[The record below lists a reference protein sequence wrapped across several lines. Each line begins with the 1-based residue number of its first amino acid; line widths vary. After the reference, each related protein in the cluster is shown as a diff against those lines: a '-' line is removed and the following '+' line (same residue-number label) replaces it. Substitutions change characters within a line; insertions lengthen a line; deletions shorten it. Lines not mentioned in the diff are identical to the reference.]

1 MTVGGTLA
9 QSAPPERRY
18 ALLLD
23 EPPVVEQMRSVNLKG
38 NTAAASIDVRARV
51 ADSQHRVISA
61 LAGRNYK
68 ITTTASTLVNA
79 VFLRA
84 PEGAEK
90 ELAALP
96 GVQRVVKLRPY
107 KRLLNEA
114 IKLVNG
120 PAAWNLAGGDL
131 NAGLGMRIG
140 IIDTGI
146 DPDHPGMNDPTL
158 PPPSGGKRC
167 SGSDCDYTNNKII
180 AARSYVFTLDRPDDF
195 TPRDRVGHG
204 TAVAMIAAGVPNT
217 APAGTIEGVAPSA
230 YLGNYKVFGSPGVND
245 GTYADVLTTA
255 LTDAFNDGMDVVTL
269 SLGFPAEWRPTD
281 ATCGGQNGQP
291 GTSPCDPFAYAL
303 YNAINNGMAVVIAAG
318 NDGERGLFAP
328 AFTTINSPG
337 TVEGAITVG
346 SITNSHALYYG
357 VKVTGNGVPSNLQP
371 INATVGDGPRASGP
385 LTGPMRDVSKLG
397 NDGTACTALGNG
409 SLSGAIAVLK
419 TGNCLFSAKVNTA
432 QAAGAIGVVMINAD
446 SNALFP
452 PTGLLQTSIP
462 LMLIGKDDGAALLT
476 FLASNAERP
485 GTLDPTLVAVSTE
498 PNIVSTFS
506 SLGPSI
512 VNASL
517 KPELV
522 APGENIYTATQKYD
536 PNGDMYD
543 PSGYTAIS
551 GTSFAAPFVA
561 GAVALAKQSHPTWS
575 VAQLKSAVVNTAN
588 PDVGDTDN
596 PSLVARAIAMGAGRL
611 DVAAAVRTNLTVEPS
626 VVSWG
631 VPSALPLSQG
641 LIFRNSSI
649 NTLSIT
655 LTGER
660 TDKDNNTQIT
670 ITPGSFTLQ
679 PGATSPPATVQLQGS
694 LPLPGRYEGVI
705 NVTGG
710 SVPLRIP
717 FLYVVGDGVP
727 DNALPLANYDFDA
740 RADAAFSSLSLKVID
755 KYGVPVPNVDVVWSG
770 LSGGGSVS
778 QASGPTDNFGISEA
792 TTLEMG
798 PAPGLQVFRAMLNN
812 TGLNPLDFYGNARLP
827 LINNGGIVSAA
838 NGQGGP
844 QAPGSYISLYGSGLA
859 DSYAVFKT
867 PYLPV
872 SLSGVSVGFAVGNTI
887 WAPGKIHF
895 VSSGQVN
902 VEVPWELAGQSSA
915 TVWLTIAGVSTNNQT
930 IQLQNATPAGF
941 VYTEASSGRLLAAA
955 LDGRFNLI
963 GTSNPAV
970 RGQYIQ
976 LYANALGPLDHTP
989 ATGEPAPGT
998 EPLARLQNPGQLSI
1012 TIGNR
1017 PAPSVYFAG
1026 LAPGIVGL
1034 YQVNVQVPQ
1043 DAPSGYQPVIL
1054 TVAGVASQPFTLPVQ

>member
-1 MTVGGTLA
+1 MGATLA

-23 EPPVVEQMRSVNLKG
+23 EPPVVEQMRSVSLKG
-38 NTAAASIDVRARV
+38 NAAAASVDVRARV
-51 ADSQHRVISA
+51 ADSQHRVVAA

-68 ITTTASTLVNA
+68 ITASDGTLVNA
-79 VFLRA
+79 VFVRA

-114 IKLVNG
+114 INLVNG
-120 PAAWNLAGGDL
+120 PAAWNLAGGDQ

-146 DPDHPGMNDPTL
+146 DPNHPGMNDPSL

-204 TAVAMIAAGVPNT
+204 TAAAMVAAGVRNV

-245 GTYADVLTTA
+245 STYADVLTTA

-281 ATCGGQNGQP
+281 ATCGSAGN
-291 GTSPCDPFAYAL
+291 SPCDPFAYAL
-303 YNAINNGMAVVIAAG
+303 NNAVISGMAVVIAAG

-328 AFTTINSPG
+328 AYATINSPG
-337 TVEGAITVG
+337 TVRGAITVG
-346 SITNSHALYYG
+346 SITNTHALYYG
-357 VKVTGNGVPSNLQP
+357 VKVTGSGVPSNLQR
-371 INATVGDGPRASGP
+371 INATVGDGPRATGP
-385 LTGPMRDVSKLG
+385 VTGPMRDVSKLG
-397 NDGTACTALGNG
+397 NDGTACTALGHG
-409 SLSGAIAVLK
+409 SLNGAIAVLQ
-419 TGNCLFSAKVNTA
+419 TGNCLFSSKANTA

-452 PTGLLQTSIP
+452 PTGLLQTAIP
-462 LMLIGKDDGAALLT
+462 LMLIGKDDGAALLA
-476 FLASNAERP
+476 FLASNTDRP

-498 PNIVSTFS
+498 PYIVSTFS

-551 GTSFAAPFVA
+551 GSSFAAPFVA

-588 PDVGDTDN
+588 PDVGDTHN
-596 PSLVARAIAMGAGRL
+596 PSLFARAIAMGAGRL
-611 DVAAAVRTNLTVEPS
+611 DVAAAVSTNLTVEPS
-626 VVSWG
+626 VISWG
-631 VPSALPLSQG
+631 VASALPLSQG
-641 LIFRNSSI
+641 LTFRNSS
-649 NTLSIT
+649 NQMLSLTLS
-655 LTGER
+655 GQR
-660 TDKDNNTQIT
+660 TDPDNNTQIT
-670 ITPGSFTLQ
+670 IRRASFTLQ
-679 PGATSPPATVQLQGS
+679 PGATSDIVSVQLQGS
-694 LPLPGRYEGVI
+694 APAPGRYEGVI

-727 DNALPLANYDFDA
+727 NNALPLANYDFDA
-740 RADAAFSSLSLKVID
+740 QAGAQFSSLSLKVID
-755 KYGVPVPNVDVVWSG
+755 RYGVPVPNVDVLWSG
-770 LSGGGSVS
+770 YSGGGTVEG
-778 QASGPTDNFGISEA
+778 QQTSGPTDSFGISEA
-792 TTLEMG
+792 TTILMG
-798 PAPGLQVFRAMLNN
+798 PAPGLQIFRATLNN
-812 TGLNPLDFYGNARLP
+812 TGLDPLDFYGNARLP

-844 QAPGSYISLYGSGLA
+844 QAPGSYVSLYGSGLA
-859 DSYAVFKT
+859 DSYAVFRT

-872 SLSGVSVGFAVGNTI
+872 SLSGVSVGFAVGNTV

-902 VEVPWELAGQSSA
+902 VEVPWELAGQTSA
-915 TVWLTIAGVSTNNQT
+915 TVWLTIAGVSSNNQT

-941 VYTEASSGRLLAAA
+941 VYTETSSGRLLAAA
-955 LDGRFNLI
+955 LDANYNLI
-963 GTSNPAV
+963 GTGNPAA
-970 RGQYIQ
+970 RGQYIL

-998 EPLARLQNPGQLSI
+998 EPLARLQNPGQLSV
-1012 TIGNR
+1012 TIGSR
-1017 PAPSVYFAG
+1017 PAPPVYFAG